1 MSLDTLLGFPEGYLS
16 QLANTLD
23 PPPARDE
30 LDPARDRAA
39 SRSAPRETPSST
51 PRDAKNTVGDAKN
64 PRGFG
69 KVKS

>member
-16 QLANTLD
+16 RLADTLD
-23 PPPARDE
+23 PPPSRDGLDARDQAE
-30 LDPARDRAA
+30 SNSA
-39 SRSAPRETPSST
+39 SQQTPSST
-51 PRDAKNTVGDAKN
+51 SYDTKNTVGDARN